1 MMVSITNLLGHGGV
15 LLHLGEVV
23 GEVQDVLHQVTAEC
37 QVQVK
42 LERICKQNKKQRTN
56 EKRDLRG
63 GNLEVWNGPV
73 VNSQTT
79 LMPKK

>member
-42 LERICKQNKKQRTN
+42 LERICKQNKNNKQV
-56 EKRDLRG
+56 KRG
-63 GNLEVWNGPV
+63 TYEVGIWKSGMAR
-73 VNSQTT
+73 
-79 LMPKK
+79 L